1 MEERRDWRTLVAC
14 DVCKRGYP
22 YGEMVLYTNGGK
34 VCRECSE
41 MNIDIRANGKLTDSD
56 RVEIL
61 RFAKEIKEKSKSKLT
76 TK

>member
-1 MEERRDWRTLVAC
+1 MDKKERMRTLVAC
-14 DVCKRGYP
+14 DVCRRGYP
-22 YGEMVLYTNGGK
+22 YGEMVLYTNGSK